1 MDGQTIRFCAASLA
15 LLVFALQAEA
25 VNKCVDK
32 DGRVSYQEAKCPHD
46 AKEQVLALP
55 SRAQTAASA
64 RRAGAS
70 AAGPVANDPR
80 EDEAIL
86 QLASVQSGYEGC
98 VAASPDFAAR
108 HEAVYSAWRKANA
121 AGLEKYE
128 GSERYRQI
136 LENGRKQL
144 RSPNWNMPGVQAKL
158 AQFCDAQFIPA
169 LKDRLQR

>member
-1 MDGQTIRFCAASLA
+1 MRDNRIEVLRPERIFRTRMASMDGQTIRFCAASLA

-32 DGRVSYQEAKCPHD
+32 DGRVSYQEAKGPHD

-55 SRAQTAASA
+55 SRAQT
-64 RRAGAS
+64 
-70 AAGPVANDPR
+70 
-80 EDEAIL
+80 
-86 QLASVQSGYEGC
+86 
-98 VAASPDFAAR
+98 DFAAR